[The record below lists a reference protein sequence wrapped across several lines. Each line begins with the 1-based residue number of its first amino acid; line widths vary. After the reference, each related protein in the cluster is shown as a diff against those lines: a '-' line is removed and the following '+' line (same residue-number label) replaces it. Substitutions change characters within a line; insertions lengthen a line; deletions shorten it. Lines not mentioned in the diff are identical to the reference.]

1 MVQIQLPDGAAPG
14 AQCTFVM
21 PSGTAV
27 TVTVPDGAGP
37 GTVLDVAD
45 PGAHTPA
52 AAGAHTPAAPGAWT
66 QPGARAVMVDA
77 KAKFVEL
84 ERALA
89 AADDWTHDEEDRVR
103 DTIEALEHEFEA
115 YLAEARGQVAELADI
130 SATTGEDDKIVYDIA
145 RKKADKDPDVDW
157 SFIDRVAPTIEGKQA
172 CQPTG
177 DVAMLYRQARSIH
190 GDFSRLVE
198 GVEASL
204 GAGCKA
210 KARVAPL
217 KHLYRIVEKKTFST
231 RYPGRADGVCDIVRA
246 LFECETKAA
255 MASVYEALATH
266 EGLVVVR
273 GKDRW
278 RHPTEGGWADFM
290 VNFRLKAD
298 RNRHVAEVQIVHR
311 KLMIARE
318 GLDGH
323 AAYAQGRAATET
335 LEKLEALGVALPKP
349 TKHEPHAF
357 AAELAAQPSAQQLAP
372 PAATPAVAA
381 PEKAVAAPVAQAMSA
396 RVAPEAPA
404 GADFPGRVDPKTL
417 DGDWCCYSPLVCSG
431 KNYKRIA
438 VSQDSY
444 RQKGILLMF
453 YGCAGC
459 YPFDATYVRVAGT
472 NTFADSKDGTQK
484 EDWTKNHQTFNGNP
498 CCLDCKLG

>member
-1 MVQIQLPDGAAPG
+1 
-14 AQCTFVM
+14 
-21 PSGTAV
+21 
-27 TVTVPDGAGP
+27 
-37 GTVLDVAD
+37 
-45 PGAHTPA
+45 
-52 AAGAHTPAAPGAWT
+52 
-66 QPGARAVMVDA
+66 MVDA

-84 ERALA
+84 ETALA
-89 AADDWTHDEEDRVR
+89 AAEDWTHEEEDRVR

-204 GAGCKA
+204 GAGSKA

-255 MASVYEALATH
+255 MAAVDEALATH

-273 GKDRW
+273 GEDRW
-278 RHPTEGGWADFM
+278 RNPTEGSWADFM

-349 TKHEPHAF
+349 TKREPHAF
-357 AAELAAQPSAQQLAP
+357 AAALAARPSAQQLAP
-372 PAATPAVAA
+372 PAATPAAQPSAQQLAPPAVAA

-396 RVAPEAPA
+396 RVAPEAPP
-404 GADFPGRVDPKTL
+404 GADFPGRVDPKAL
-417 DGDWCCYSPLVCSG
+417 DGEWCCYLAPRLLGQEIQAHRHVPGQLPGEGHPPHVLWLRGLLPLRRHLRPRRGHEHVRG
-431 KNYKRIA
+431 QQGPQYEGGLDEKPPD
-438 VSQDSY
+438 VQ
-444 RQKGILLMF
+444 RQPLLPRLQARLAPRGVKF
-453 YGCAGC
+453 SARRPRRRGRWPRGPRPRRRRRRGGARASARG
-459 YPFDATYVRVAGT
+459 ARR
-472 NTFADSKDGTQK
+472 
-484 EDWTKNHQTFNGNP
+484 
-498 CCLDCKLG
+498 

>member
-210 KARVAPL
+210 NARVAPL
-217 KHLYRIVEKKTFST
+217 KHLYRIVEK
-231 RYPGRADGVCDIVRA
+231 A
-246 LFECETKAA
+246 
-255 MASVYEALATH
+255 
-266 EGLVVVR
+266 
-273 GKDRW
+273 
-278 RHPTEGGWADFM
+278 
-290 VNFRLKAD
+290 
-298 RNRHVAEVQIVHR
+298 
-311 KLMIARE
+311 
-318 GLDGH
+318 
-323 AAYAQGRAATET
+323 
-335 LEKLEALGVALPKP
+335 
-349 TKHEPHAF
+349 
-357 AAELAAQPSAQQLAP
+357 
-372 PAATPAVAA
+372 
-381 PEKAVAAPVAQAMSA
+381 
-396 RVAPEAPA
+396 
-404 GADFPGRVDPKTL
+404 
-417 DGDWCCYSPLVCSG
+417 
-431 KNYKRIA
+431 
-438 VSQDSY
+438 
-444 RQKGILLMF
+444 
-453 YGCAGC
+453 
-459 YPFDATYVRVAGT
+459 
-472 NTFADSKDGTQK
+472 
-484 EDWTKNHQTFNGNP
+484 
-498 CCLDCKLG
+498 